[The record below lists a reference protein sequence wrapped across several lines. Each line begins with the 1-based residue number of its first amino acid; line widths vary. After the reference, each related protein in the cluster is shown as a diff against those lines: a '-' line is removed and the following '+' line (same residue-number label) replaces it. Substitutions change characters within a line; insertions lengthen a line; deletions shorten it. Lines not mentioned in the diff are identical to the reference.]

1 MKSILKT
8 VVLLSGALMAATT
21 AFAQHA
27 PVQAR
32 HTVST
37 EIGGNFAFEYS
48 RVAEIN
54 GNRFWPCG
62 GSIDGAVTFWKG
74 LGVAADF
81 AGQHASDISNGVNLD
96 KYSIMAGPR
105 YNFDLLPHNELRQ
118 HATRGFAEALF
129 GGAHAFNSVFPGETS
144 VSSSANSFSMQVG
157 GGVDIGLG
165 RGFNFRPVNA
175 YWVHTT
181 LPNNASNTQNNFI
194 IGLGASYR
202 R

>member
-1 MKSILKT
+1 MKSMLNK
-8 VVLLSGALMAATT
+8 VVLLSGALTAAIT

-27 PVQAR
+27 PVQVR
-32 HTVST
+32 HTATT
-37 EIGGNFAFEYS
+37 EIGATFEFEYS

-54 GNRFWPCG
+54 GSRFWPCG
-62 GSIDGAVTFWKG
+62 GSIDGAITIWKG

-81 AGQHASDISNGVNLD
+81 AGEHAADISNGVSLD
-96 KYSIMAGPR
+96 KYAFMAGPR
-105 YNFDLLPHNELRQ
+105 YNFDMLPHNELRQ

-129 GGAHAFNSVFPGETS
+129 GEAHAFNSVFPGTES
-144 VSSSANSFSMQVG
+144 VSSSASSFSMQVG
-157 GGVDIGLG
+157 GGVDIAMGH
-165 RGFNFRPVNA
+165 GFNFRPVNL

-181 LPNNASNTQNNFI
+181 LPNNSENIQNNFR